1 MMPCQKM
8 TSVVAGAAA
17 IAGLVLMSAYANADE
32 PMTLRFAYSGP
43 PTSPYLINAVTPWAN
58 QVMQDSEGTLKIDIV
73 PGSRLATMG
82 NTYDRLVAGVFDMGF
97 SLQGASPG
105 KFPRSDVIELPYLV
119 KDATSGSRAL
129 WNLYARGLLA
139 DDYKEV
145 KPLALFVFSP
155 DALHFRVPVKGVADL
170 KGMKVSS
177 GEQMSGLYLSKLG
190 AIPVSM
196 TPSDLYTSLN
206 QRLINGIT
214 EGWTGMTQFK
224 LEEVTS
230 YHLDISVGAEPGYVL
245 MNKQSYE
252 KLPPKAQAAIDKNSG
267 LSFSLLWA
275 KTLDTV
281 AARQHDTVSKM
292 PGQNFVVLTPEENKH
307 FEDAAMQLREE
318 KLHEI
323 PNGAALLKAA
333 QEELAKN

>member
-1 MMPCQKM
+1 MSFEK
-8 TSVVAGAAA
+8 VRAILAGTA
-17 IAGLVLMSAYANADE
+17 VLASLALTTHGAFADE
-32 PMTLRFAYSGP
+32 PVTLRFAYSGP
-43 PTSPYLINAVTPWAN
+43 PTSPYLINAVTPWAE
-58 QVMQDSEGTLKIDIV
+58 QVMKDSAGTLKIEIV

-105 KFPRSDVIELPYLV
+105 KFPRTDVIELPYLV

-129 WNLYARGLLA
+129 WSLYARGLLNEE
-139 DDYKEV
+139 YKDV

-196 TPSDLYTSLN
+196 TPSELYTSLN

-214 EGWTGMTQFK
+214 EGWTGMLQFK

-252 KLPPKAQAAIDKNSG
+252 KLPPKAKEAIDKNSG
-267 LSFSLLWA
+267 LAFSLLWA
-275 KTLDTV
+275 KTLDSVAAKQHETV
-281 AARQHDTVSKM
+281 AKM
-292 PGQNFVVLTPEENKH
+292 PGQNFVVLSPEEGKH
-307 FEDAAMQLREE
+307 FEDAAMQLRQE

-323 PNGAALLKAA
+323 PNGAELLKAV